1 MRTDGQ
7 TDMTELKVDLRN
19 CANVSYD
26 MVLKCSANMGN
37 KYSVGDLVII
47 MQLSSDER

>member
-7 TDMTELKVDLRN
+7 TDTTKLKVDLRN

-26 MVLKCSANMGN
+26 MILKCNANVGD
-37 KYSVGDLVII
+37 KYSVGDLVIL
-47 MQLSSDER
+47 MKLSSDER